1 MHYSSRS
8 LVGCTELIRLKTALD
23 WNQENQ
29 NLDINTRL
37 SPDIKN
43 DWGWYLFKR
52 RSAGLFFLFFLDT
65 KHKFNTNNHDLIMK
79 MHPLLWVN
87 PYQTSYKF
95 SWGNHITGIQ
105 LIFIH
110 GSVCNI
116 CCSVGSVL
124 QKKKFSLHRWTGCL
138 VNMLC
143 RSLLYNGCIMK
154 QFMCRLADLVGMDH
168 WEIKETVFYGLLLYW
183 TV

>member
-65 KHKFNTNNHDLIMK
+65 KHKFNTNNMIWLWKCIRSSEWISIRRVTSSPEVITLLESNWYSSMDQFVTFAVQSAQCFRRRSFLSTDGLDVLSTCCAGVCYIM
-79 MHPLLWVN
+79 VV
-87 PYQTSYKF
+87 
-95 SWGNHITGIQ
+95 SWN
-105 LIFIH
+105 
-110 GSVCNI
+110 
-116 CCSVGSVL
+116 
-124 QKKKFSLHRWTGCL
+124 SLCAG
-138 VNMLC
+138 
-143 RSLLYNGCIMK
+143 
-154 QFMCRLADLVGMDH
+154 
-168 WEIKETVFYGLLLYW
+168 
-183 TV
+183 